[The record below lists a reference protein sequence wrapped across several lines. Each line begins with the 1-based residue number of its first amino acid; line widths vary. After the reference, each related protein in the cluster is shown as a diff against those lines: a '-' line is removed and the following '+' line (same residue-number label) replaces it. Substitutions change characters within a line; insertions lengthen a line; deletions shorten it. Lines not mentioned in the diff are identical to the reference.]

1 MCGLKFPPLSGHLVS
16 PPPSGN
22 AALHWLGVYEKWSG
36 KKKCRGF
43 HIPGL
48 WQGFI
53 ALPEGVRGAAT
64 YHMYMEY

>member
-16 PPPSGN
+16 PPPQEMRPCIGLVCMKNEVVRRSVG
-22 AALHWLGVYEKWSG
+22 
-36 KKKCRGF
+36 GF